1 MKLLI
6 FCRSD
11 DYLQQHMEL
20 VHPPNNNFKV
30 RTTALR
36 RSAVTLT
43 KTFNSVKSVG
53 ELQNDEFRS
62 EIKNVVVTMLGKFP
76 AYKVSLIVIGQF
88 TNETVDPD
96 GNFNNI
102 YMKIPL
108 RSTAHLVTRKT
119 MLKKV
124 CANMLNEVDGRVDEI
139 NHEGSGFTIASVIA
153 TDLEFTKVKSLTG
166 GCGINFNIN
175 NIPNSKYL
183 CNVKNNDNRC
193 LLYAIA
199 SSLSYQ
205 KSKKFTPDRSHH
217 IESPKRYDSDI
228 AMWAKGNMSFPS
240 TIGDIIKFVNNNKYL
255 DIKINVLGYIQEELY
270 PVKLNI
276 GNGSTIINLIQ
287 VDMPNIENDAGNDHL
302 KCLSDSHYMSI
313 SNISKFLKSRY
324 GYVNK
329 DNISAY
335 AYKEHLWCLTC
346 FSHFQS
352 EDKLKLHSGYCKNK
366 GCQVEQLPD
375 ENGDHYVRFKS
386 LRKNFLAPINIFYDL
401 EACLQP
407 TDVRCGCGNLTCKC
421 LNTEITQETAEHIPI
436 VFAYIIVDV
445 NGNLLKEKS
454 CFTTTRNAAALLM
467 RSLLNTEEY
476 LREEIEK
483 NVPMEKLT
491 KDQNKKLYA
500 ETECF
505 YCGDE
510 MAEDD
515 RVRDHDHYTGKI

>member
-1 MKLLI
+1 
-6 FCRSD
+6 
-11 DYLQQHMEL
+11 MESA
-20 VHPPNNNFKV
+20 HPPNHNFKV

-43 KTFNSVKSVG
+43 KTFDSIKSVG
-53 ELQNDEFRS
+53 ELQNDAFRS
-62 EIKNVVVTMLGKFP
+62 EIKNVISSMLGKFP

-88 TNETVDPD
+88 TNKTVDPD
-96 GNFNNI
+96 GDFNDI

-124 CANMLNEVDGRVDEI
+124 CSSMLNEVDDRVDEI
-139 NHEGSGFTIASVIA
+139 NHEGSGFTIASVLA
-153 TDLEFTKVKSLTG
+153 TDLEFTKIKSLTGG
-166 GCGINFNIN
+166 GCGINFNIK

-183 CNVKNNDNRC
+183 FNVKNNDNRC

-199 SSLSYQ
+199 ASLAHQ
-205 KSKKFTPDRSHH
+205 KSKKFTYDCSHN
-217 IESPKRYDSDI
+217 IDSPKRYNSGI
-228 AMWAKGNMSFPS
+228 AKWSVSKMSFPS
-240 TIGDIIKFVNNNKYL
+240 NIGDIIKFVNNNKYL

-276 GNGSTIINLIQ
+276 GNGSTIINLVQ
-287 VDMPNIENDAGNDHL
+287 VDMPNNENDTDDEV

-313 SNISKFLKSRY
+313 SDISKFLKSRY

-335 AYKEHLWCLTC
+335 SYKEHLWCLTC

-352 EDKLKLHSGYCKNK
+352 KDKLKLHSGYCKNK

-386 LRKNFLAPINIFYDL
+386 LRKKFKSPINIFYDL
-401 EACLQP
+401 EACIQP
-407 TDVRCGCGNLTCKC
+407 TDTRCGCGNLTCKC
-421 LNTEITQETAEHIPI
+421 LNTEITQETAEHVPI

-454 CFTTTRNAAALLM
+454 CFTTNRNAATLLM

-476 LREEIEK
+476 LRELIEK
-483 NVPMEKLT
+483 NEPMERLT
-491 KDQNKKLYA
+491 KAKNDELYA